1 MVVNSASHISKFKDI
16 KKILVIKLKHIG
28 DVLLTVPAIRAL
40 KETFSKAS
48 ISVLI
53 NSGTEDVLTGNHLID
68 ELIVFDRTI
77 KNLSIIKRYMKEIKF
92 LKDIRL
98 RGFDMIVDLTGGD
111 RSAIISII
119 SGARYR
125 LVNNPGKKGFFGRRS
140 LYTHLASIDKQKHI
154 ALQNLDVVRQFGINT
169 DNLDIDIFIPDE
181 ARLSIKKIL
190 EKNDIRQADKIVH
203 VHPTSRWLFKCWKDE
218 YMADIISWLI
228 DRGARV
234 IMTSAPERKELEKAQ
249 RILSLLSS
257 RIMHD
262 ASRFIN
268 LCGKTTIKELAAI
281 SDASDLFIG
290 VDSAPMHIAS
300 AVKTPVIALF
310 GPTGEEWV
318 PYGKDHIVISKD
330 MPCKPC
336 KKGSCEGIPL
346 RECMTAIKPED
357 VKEAVSKIL
366 KI

>member
-1 MVVNSASHISKFKDI
+1 MTVNSTSNISKFKDI
-16 KKILVIKLKHIG
+16 KKILVIKLRHIG

-40 KETFSKAS
+40 KETFPKAS

-68 ELIVFDRTI
+68 ELIVFDRTV
-77 KNLSIIKRYMKEIKF
+77 KNLSVIKRYMKEIKF
-92 LKDIRL
+92 LKDIRS
-98 RGFDMIVDLTGGD
+98 RDFDMTVDLTGGD
-111 RSAIISII
+111 RSAIVSFM

-125 LVNNPGKKGFFGRRS
+125 LVNTLGKKGFPGKRF
-140 LYTHLASIDKQKHI
+140 LYTHLASIDKQKHM
-154 ALQNLDVVRQFGINT
+154 AMQNLDVVRQFGINT
-169 DNLDIDIFIPDE
+169 NNLDIHIFIPDE
-181 ARLSIKKIL
+181 VRLSIKRIL
-190 EKNDIRQADKIVH
+190 EENDIRQNDKIVH
-203 VHPTSRWLFKCWKDE
+203 VHPTSRWLFKCWKDG
-218 YMADIISWLI
+218 YMANIISWLI
-228 DRGARV
+228 DKGMRV

-249 RILSLLSS
+249 RILSLLPS
-257 RIMHD
+257 RITHD
-262 ASRFIN
+262 TSRFIN
-268 LCGKTTIKELAAI
+268 LCGKTIIKELAAI
-281 SDASDLFIG
+281 SEASDLFIG
-290 VDSAPMHIAS
+290 VDSAPMHIAA

-346 RECMTAIKPED
+346 RECMIAIKPED

-366 KI
+366 KT